1 MSSYQINTDISDS
14 PHESFRPSICPPL
27 TARVISALKQPL
39 PWTVWT
45 AVTGEEVRTGAWKT
59 LPARPGSLMSFSP
72 SYDNHRMRS
81 GFIIFFLVAAISS
94 IRFLRALSGPA
105 KVRRHMYRCT
115 CKKKKKKKNE
125 SRANVPVFANPRLWH
140 CSTSRATQGNSEPY
154 TCVSEPSRPP
164 PHMHKQWGPPWKED
178 WDLRRPNRVW
188 QSTALLKQAPL
199 QPNTAVIVNVRQN

>member
-115 CKKKKKKKNE
+115 CKKKKKKT
-125 SRANVPVFANPRLWH
+125 SPARMSQCSPTPGFGTAQHRAPLKVIQNR
-140 CSTSRATQGNSEPY
+140 T
-154 TCVSEPSRPP
+154 
-164 PHMHKQWGPPWKED
+164 
-178 WDLRRPNRVW
+178 RVW
-188 QSTALLKQAPL
+188 ASLPALLHTCTNNEVPHERR
-199 QPNTAVIVNVRQN
+199 TEI

>member
-14 PHESFRPSICPPL
+14 SHESLRPSICPLL

-72 SYDNHRMRS
+72 LMT
-81 GFIIFFLVAAISS
+81 IIGRGSVLSFFFLVAAISS
-94 IRFLRALSGPA
+94 IRFLRALPGPA
-105 KVRRHMYRCT
+105 KVRLHMYRCT
-115 CKKKKKKKNE
+115 CKKKE
-125 SRANVPVFANPRLWH
+125 SLTNVPAFAKPRLWH
-140 CSTSRATQGNSEPY
+140 CSTRATQGNSEPY
-154 TCVSEPSRPP
+154 TCVSEPFHPP